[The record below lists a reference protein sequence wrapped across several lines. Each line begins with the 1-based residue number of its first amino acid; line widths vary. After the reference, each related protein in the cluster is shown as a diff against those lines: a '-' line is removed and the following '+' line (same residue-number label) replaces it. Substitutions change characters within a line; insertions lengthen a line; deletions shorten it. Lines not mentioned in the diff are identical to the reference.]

1 MQKEGNFI
9 GKLKDTP
16 NYTYIIDSDKILD
29 ELKLSDIA
37 SGKVKIKPTFIVK
50 DGDNQAAISF
60 WVSAKRT
67 RSYPYTRIYETLSK
81 KNCKKITIF
90 PVVKDEGFD
99 GDRDYIQWDTFSICS
114 YLNVYTIPAYYVKA
128 VKNSGYENKV
138 TSLEFDPKFLVDKIK
153 LILETKLSP
162 SKWNDKERNDIG
174 QLIDLIINGYK
185 KIQKETGV
193 KFHNH
198 DNLKTNLEKMRDAN
212 SFKTNSQEKSS
223 QAQDREKVTTQ
234 PKEELFGLPK
244 GKVTLS
250 DSCNGLYSWTVD
262 AYYIHD
268 NDVHLIEM
276 KHSKNG
282 IPSMADIK
290 DALFKFHFYAN
301 IAEIKH
307 DDSKL
312 IPKPTLLI
320 SSATETTSEIKNDE
334 GVKKVL
340 DEATSNGIVVIVVG
354 RETGRKE
361 VMRQLSLL

>member
-9 GKLKDTP
+9 GKLKNKP
-16 NYTYIIDSDKILD
+16 SYTYVIDSDKILD

-37 SGKVKIKPTFIVK
+37 SERVKIKPTFIVK

-90 PVVKDEGFD
+90 PVVKDEGYD

-128 VKNSGYENKV
+128 VKNLEYENKV
-138 TSLEFDPKFLVDKIK
+138 TSLEFDPRFLVDKIK
-153 LILETKLSP
+153 LILKTELSP
-162 SKWNDKERNDIG
+162 SEWNNKERNSMGKLITPIIG
-174 QLIDLIINGYK
+174 GYEQ
-185 KIQKETGV
+185 IHKETGV
-193 KFHNH
+193 KFHNY
-198 DNLKTNLEKMRDAN
+198 DDLKSNLEIMRDSK
-212 SFKTNSQEKSS
+212 SFKSNSQEKSL

-250 DSCNGLYSWTVD
+250 DVSGGLYTWTVD
-262 AYYIHD
+262 AYYKHD
-268 NDVHLIEM
+268 KDIHLIEM
-276 KHSKNG
+276 KHSKSG
-282 IPSMADIK
+282 IPGMSDIK
-290 DALFKFHFYAN
+290 DALFKFHFYSN
-301 IAEIKH
+301 IAEIW
-307 DDSKL
+307 DENSKL
-312 IPKPTLLI
+312 IPKPTLLL
-320 SSATETTSEIKNDE
+320 SSATETTDKIKNDVH
-334 GVKKVL
+334 VKKVL
-340 DEATSNGIVVIVVG
+340 DEAKHNGIVVIIVG

-361 VMRQLSLL
+361 VLKQLSLL